1 MVYGEEHF
9 MTTTTDNLP
18 QALLKQYEQMA
29 LKYANACEER
39 EHLRNINKALEEEL
53 QQAEELLVRYESVS
67 DEFALPHHINHEQ
80 E

>member
-1 MVYGEEHF
+1 MVYGDKYF
-9 MTTTTDNLP
+9 MTTATDSLP

-29 LKYANACEER
+29 LKYAIACEER
-39 EHLRNINKALEEEL
+39 DHLRNLNKVLEQEL

-67 DEFALPHHINHEQ
+67 DEFTIPHHINHEG